1 MPLKPYIRLTPEQY
15 DKSVSNL
22 AVGVGCSFRY
32 AEEIARALWP
42 EEVEVIHDE
51 PETTA
56 QA

>member
-22 AVGVGCSFRY
+22 AAGVGCSFRY

-51 PETTA
+51 PDTTA